1 MFTKTDHIQRYKASY
16 KQIQRLKSY
25 RYRPHS
31 LSTMFLRQEKNNKNI
46 TTQMLYIRTIR
57 KIGFDNLQGKKR
69 YNQDQNAF

>member
-1 MFTKTDHIQRYKASY
+1 
-16 KQIQRLKSY
+16 
-25 RYRPHS
+25 
-31 LSTMFLRQEKNNKNI
+31 MFLRQEKNNKNI